1 MTRRGWRVGI
11 LAVVVA
17 ILAGACAPRTVPLTV
32 PTTARLY
39 SIDTAAASL
48 ELHYEDGKAWIGEQA
63 APACQ
68 GEHRTLSEDVFGS
81 YESVVLTCKDGR
93 VIECD
98 FEFSKL
104 IGKGAGTCLDNE
116 QHQYRVLL

>member
-17 ILAGACAPRTVPLTV
+17 ILAGACAPRT
-32 PTTARLY
+32 ARLY
-39 SIDTAAASL
+39 SIDTAAPSL
-48 ELHYEDGKAWIGEQA
+48 ELHYKDGKAWIGEQA
-63 APACQ
+63 APTCQ
-68 GEHRTLSEDVFGS
+68 GEHRTLSEDDFGS
-81 YESVVLTCKDGR
+81 YESAVLTCEDGR

-104 IGKGAGTCLDNE
+104 IDQGTGTCLDNE
-116 QHQYRVLL
+116 QHRYRVLL

>member
-48 ELHYEDGKAWIGEQA
+48 ELHYEGGKAWIGEQA

-81 YESVVLTCKDGR
+81 YESVVLTG
-93 VIECD
+93 
-98 FEFSKL
+98 
-104 IGKGAGTCLDNE
+104 
-116 QHQYRVLL
+116 